1 MTTTTRTATA
11 EDINMQRLCSDLF
24 NSTKP
29 TPSMADYAPLGN
41 WNDLAIELLA
51 AHAKNGH
58 DGAKAFL
65 VHLDKKD
72 KAASTTLK
80 RLLSSGVTQETD
92 EELVGILLS
101 DVTPESIK
109 WLWKGYLA
117 LGKITMWDG
126 DPGIGKSLSILDVAA
141 RLSTGRPMPD
151 GSPCEKGCVV
161 LITPEDGLADTI
173 HPRLVR
179 AGANLRNILSIS
191 DVPVYDESGKEIDR
205 RPFILPDDL
214 PMLKSAIK
222 RMKAKL
228 VIIDPL
234 MSIFGM
240 QNSYKDNE
248 VRAALTPVKIAIEEA
263 GAACVMVRHLTK
275 GGGDNALYRGGGSI
289 AFIGLARLAL
299 LVAKDPTDETR
310 NVLAPI
316 KSNIGKLANNLTY
329 SVVSD
334 EEQGDERPYIHWQGV
349 NSCSVRELMS
359 VPSKPGANRQEILRV
374 LREIAPRALSPTEV
388 WQHLQ
393 DVSDVELSNVT
404 TTLHRMKQASEIISP
419 ARGLY
424 TVSPK
429 QEGGAS

>member
-1 MTTTTRTATA
+1 MTQTTIKPAVAPAQKFTDITPEQTDWLRATFNA
-11 EDINMQRLCSDLF
+11 GVEPDSGRAKLILEMLANGVSGRPINLQMQTFFPDLGEEPVVPVG
-24 NSTKP
+24 T
-29 TPSMADYAPLGN
+29 
-41 WNDLAIELLA
+41 
-51 AHAKNGH
+51 
-58 DGAKAFL
+58 
-65 VHLDKKD
+65 
-72 KAASTTLK
+72 
-80 RLLSSGVTQETD
+80 LLSEVQ
-92 EELVGILLS
+92 
-101 DVTPESIK
+101 PEAIR

-126 DPGIGKSLSILDVAA
+126 DPGIGKSLSTLDIAA
-141 RLSTGRPMPD
+141 RVSTGRSMPD
-151 GSPCEKGCVV
+151 DYPCEKGGVV

-173 HPRLVR
+173 QPRLVR
-179 AGANLRNILSIS
+179 AEANLRKILSIS
-191 DVPVYDESGKEIDR
+191 EVPVYDKETGKELYK
-205 RPFILPDDL
+205 RPFTLPDDIPL
-214 PMLKSAIK
+214 LRDAIK

-234 MSIFGM
+234 MSIFST

-248 VRAALTPVKIAIEEA
+248 VRAALTPVKMLIEEA

-289 AFIGLARLAL
+289 AFIGLARLAM

-349 NSCSVRELMS
+349 NSCSVRELMT

-374 LREIAPRALSPTEV
+374 LRENVGRALSPSEV
-388 WQHLQ
+388 WQQLSS
-393 DVSDVELSNVT
+393 VADVELINVT
-404 TTLHRMKQASEIISP
+404 TTLHRMKQAGEVISP
-419 ARGLY
+419 SRGMYSVPL
-424 TVSPK
+424 SLNM
-429 QEGGAS
+429 